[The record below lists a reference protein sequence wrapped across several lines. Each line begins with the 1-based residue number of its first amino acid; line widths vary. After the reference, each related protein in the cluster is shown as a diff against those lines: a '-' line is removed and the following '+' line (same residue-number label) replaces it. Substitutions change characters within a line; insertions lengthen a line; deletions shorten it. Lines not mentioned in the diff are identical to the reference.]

1 MNNALILIAGIV
13 LFGLLFVVVPVV
25 LDVYR
30 RSHHCKVITCP
41 EGNHPVAEVT
51 LQSRLAA
58 FGAAFGKPWL
68 RVRNCSLW
76 PQRMGC
82 DEKCV
87 KENWPEL

>member
-1 MNNALILIAGIV
+1 MNNALMLIVVIV
-13 LFGLLFVVVPVV
+13 LFGLLFVVAPVV
-25 LDVYR
+25 FDAYTRYR
-30 RSHHCKVITCP
+30 QRKVIACP
-41 EGNHPVAEVT
+41 ETHGPAEVA

-58 FGAAFGKPWL
+58 LGAAFGKPWL

-76 PQRMGC
+76 PQKMGC

>member
-1 MNNALILIAGIV
+1 MNNALMLIAGIV

-30 RSHHCKVITCP
+30 RFHHCKVITCP
-41 EGNHPVAEVT
+41 ETRAPAEVT
-51 LQSRLAA
+51 PQSRLAA
-58 FGAAFGKPWL
+58 LGAAFGKPWL
-68 RVRNCSLW
+68 RVRSCSLW

-87 KENWPEL
+87 KENWPKL